1 MTVIFQL
8 ILFDIALLMILFIV
22 IASSFLTFV
31 TTSQCQHFFL
41 IEASDRMSSESTLS
55 NRNCK
60 NAESGM
66 QGWQRAE
73 RAEHEVFP
81 LLVYEQKGILLAHET
96 SRAEQRPHPAR
107 SYGERVARSAR
118 LVGYMSSLELYVNE
132 YFALESMN

>member
-1 MTVIFQL
+1 MEQDKGQPEERRTERTKGNC
-8 ILFDIALLMILFIV
+8 DIIV
-22 IASSFLTFV
+22 VVSIYLHFYHNAFV
-31 TTSQCQHFFL
+31 NLAHRKYFW
-41 IEASDRMSSESTLS
+41 
-55 NRNCK
+55 
-60 NAESGM
+60 

-96 SRAEQRPHPAR
+96 SQAEQRPHPAR
-107 SYGERVARSAR
+107 SYGEWVARSARSAR